1 MANRNLKKDEKKNAQ
16 SVPFFARFLVGQDE
30 KEADARKG
38 DSRGRTLKFPSDTDE
53 WDSVS

>member
-1 MANRNLKKDEKKNAQ
+1 MANRNLKKDEKKNAH
-16 SVPFFARFLVGQDE
+16 SVPFFARYLVGQDE

-38 DSRGRTLKFPSDTDE
+38 DSRGRSLKFPSDTDE